1 MLCNTERN
9 QMTREDNLNQLKLAL
24 HEDFLA
30 KKQEW
35 LEWHTANPMVWKM
48 FEQFAFQAV
57 KMNKSKISHWL
68 IINRIRWETSIMTTG
83 NDFKIS
89 NDYIAFY
96 ARHWKETYPQ
106 YSNLFNTKR
115 MIGESL

>member
-1 MLCNTERN
+1 MS
-9 QMTREDNLNQLKLAL
+9 REDHHNQLKLAL

-30 KKQEW
+30 KKQAW

-57 KMNKSKISHWL
+57 KMNRKKISHWL

-83 NDFKIS
+83 NEFKIS
-89 NDYIAFY
+89 NDFIAFY
-96 ARHWKETYPQ
+96 ARHWKEAYPA
-106 YSNLFNTKR
+106 YKDLFNIKR
-115 MIGESL
+115 MIGEEI